1 MGRFSVIGACVL
13 LLCLFLG
20 INMVSLNAFRG
31 VKVDA
36 TANSMFT
43 LTKGS
48 RNIAKT
54 LPEKVRLKLY
64 FSKKVAQGRP
74 ELLTYGD
81 RVRELLEEFVGA
93 SGDKLE
99 LKVIEPLAFS
109 EAEDEANQAG
119 LQGRRLGARG
129 ETLFLGLVVEG
140 TTDERQVIPF
150 FDPAKEA
157 FLEYDIA
164 KAIYAVGQSE
174 KPVVGL
180 ISNLPL
186 EGGVTMDPRTRQPRQ
201 TPPWRIMSEFE
212 GIATFNNL
220 GTTVTA
226 IPSDV
231 DVLWIV
237 HPKNLSDQT
246 LYAIDQFILKGGHAV
261 IQVDPNCDADPEGS
275 PMNPGATK
283 TSELNKILNAW
294 GISVPIDTIAADEES
309 ALPVNTRDS
318 GGTPVPYVV
327 WLRLMENAMDR
338 KDPITAQL
346 GALHFPTSGFILS
359 VPPSTPA
366 ASGPPAPDAGTGP
379 RAEIAPLV
387 TTSATAMKMPASA
400 IGFQPDPKTLLT
412 QFVPGKEKLT
422 LAARLTGKVRSA
434 FPAGKPLAEG
444 EGAPEKDESLKEST
458 GSINVVLVADVD
470 MLADMFWS
478 RQEELFGQVIGYSKI
493 AANGDMMA
501 NAIDNLLG
509 SSDLISIRARET
521 SIRPFNRVED
531 LRTRA
536 AKDLLKQEEEIE
548 SQIASTERELVQL
561 QAAKGENADAFVL
574 TPEQQKAVDNLETK
588 LLEARR
594 EKRRLR
600 LELDKDI
607 ESLAARLKLINL
619 GMMPAAVALLAVG
632 VSVVRQSRRSRPRA

>member
-31 VKVDA
+31 IKVDA

-48 RNIAKT
+48 RNIART

-74 ELLTYGD
+74 EFLTYGD
-81 RVRELLEEFVGA
+81 RVREMLEEFVGA
-93 SGDKLE
+93 SGGKLE

-119 LQGRRLGARG
+119 LQGGRLGARG
-129 ETLFLGLVVEG
+129 ETFFLGLVVEG
-140 TTDERQVIPF
+140 PTDERQVIPF
-150 FDPAKEA
+150 FDPSKEA

-180 ISNLPL
+180 ISSLPL
-186 EGGVTMDPRTRQPRQ
+186 EGGMTMDPRTRQPRQ
-201 TPPWRIMSEFE
+201 SPPWRIMSEIE
-212 GIATFNNL
+212 GIATVNNL
-220 GTTVTA
+220 GTTVTS
-226 IPSDV
+226 IPADV
-231 DVLWIV
+231 DVLWII
-237 HPKNLSDQT
+237 HPKNLTDQT
-246 LYAIDQFILKGGHAV
+246 LYAIDQFVLKGGHAIV
-261 IQVDPNCDADPEGS
+261 QVDPNCDADPEAS
-275 PMNPGATK
+275 PMNPGASK
-283 TSELNKILNAW
+283 ISELNKVLNAW
-294 GISVPIDTIAADEES
+294 GVSVPIDTIAADEES

-318 GGTPVPYVV
+318 GGMPVPFVA
-327 WLRLMENAMDR
+327 WLRLLEASMDR
-338 KDPITAQL
+338 DDPITAQL
-346 GALHFPTSGFILS
+346 SVLHFPTSGFILS
-359 VPPSTPA
+359 VPTSTPA
-366 ASGPPAPDAGTGP
+366 ADGPPAPDAAAGP
-379 RAEIAPLV
+379 RAQIAPLV
-387 TTSATAMKMPASA
+387 TTSATAMKMSASA
-400 IGFQPDPKTLLT
+400 LGFQPDPKALLA
-412 QFVPGKEKLT
+412 QFVPGTEKLT
-422 LAARLTGKVRSA
+422 LAARLSGKVRSA
-434 FPAGKPLAEG
+434 FPNGRPLAEG
-444 EGAPEKDESLKEST
+444 ETPPEKDESLKESA

-470 MLADMFWS
+470 MLSDMFWS
-478 RQEELFGQVIGYSKI
+478 RQEELFGQIIGYSKI
-493 AANGDMMA
+493 AANGDMVT

-521 SIRPFNRVED
+521 SIRPFTRVED

-548 SQIASTERELVQL
+548 AQIASTERELSQL
-561 QAAKGENADAFVL
+561 QAARGENADAFVL
-574 TPEQQKAVDNLETK
+574 TPDQQKAVDNLETK

-600 LELDKDI
+600 LALNKDI
-607 ESLAARLKLINL
+607 ESLATRLKLVNL
-619 GMMPAAVALLAVG
+619 GMMPAAVTLLAVG
-632 VSVVRQSRRSRPRA
+632 VSVVRQSRRSRSRV